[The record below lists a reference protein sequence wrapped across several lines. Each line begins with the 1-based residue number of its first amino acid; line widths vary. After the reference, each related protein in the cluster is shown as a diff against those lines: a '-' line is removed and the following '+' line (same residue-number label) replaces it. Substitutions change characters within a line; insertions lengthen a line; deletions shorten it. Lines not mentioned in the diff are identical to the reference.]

1 MTSSPAAAVIGA
13 QVPRLRVADSIGSL
27 DDGVDADRLMAAH
40 GMTLDDWQAL
50 VLDDWLATGADGSWV
65 HSRCGLSVP
74 RQNGKNG
81 ALEGREVYGMAVIGE
96 RFLHSA
102 HEVKTSRKAFRRLLG
117 YFDDR
122 RHYPELADMVADIR
136 RTNGQEAI
144 FLHNGGSVEFVAR
157 SKGSGRGFTVDVIVM
172 DEAQELS
179 DDALEALRST
189 NSAGPQGNPQIIFL
203 GTPPGPR
210 NNGEV
215 FTRVRGGAL
224 GGTAARTCW
233 HEWSAEPGA
242 DFDDEG
248 AWAQANPGYGIRINR
263 DTVLDEREDLSE
275 EGFGRERLG
284 MWDEV
289 STMAVIDAA
298 TWQRCADMSSQ
309 PRDRLALAVD
319 VQPDRTS
326 GSVAV
331 AGRRRDG
338 RWHVEVID
346 NRNSVGWIVERV
358 AGIYKRQR
366 IRTVVIDRRG
376 PAASLVEPLQQKGL
390 TVASTDAAQMTAAC
404 GAFYDAVME
413 DRLRHLD
420 TPVLNSALAVARKRS
435 LGDAWA
441 WHRKNAAADIT
452 PLVACTLALYGAM
465 SDRVAQR
472 RSDAATFV

>member
-1 MTSSPAAAVIGA
+1 MGGSSP
-13 QVPRLRVADSIGSL
+13 
-27 DDGVDADRLMAAH
+27 
-40 GMTLDDWQAL
+40 
-50 VLDDWLATGADGSWV
+50 LA
-65 HSRCGLSVP
+65 RGL
-74 RQNGKNG
+74 
-81 ALEGREVYGMAVIGE
+81 
-96 RFLHSA
+96 
-102 HEVKTSRKAFRRLLG
+102 
-117 YFDDR
+117 
-122 RHYPELADMVADIR
+122 
-136 RTNGQEAI
+136 
-144 FLHNGGSVEFVAR
+144 
-157 SKGSGRGFTVDVIVM
+157 
-172 DEAQELS
+172 
-179 DDALEALRST
+179 
-189 NSAGPQGNPQIIFL
+189 
-203 GTPPGPR
+203 
-210 NNGEV
+210 
-215 FTRVRGGAL
+215 
-224 GGTAARTCW
+224 
-233 HEWSAEPGA
+233 
-242 DFDDEG
+242 
-248 AWAQANPGYGIRINR
+248 
-263 DTVLDEREDLSE
+263 LDEREDLSE

>member
-1 MTSSPAAAVIGA
+1 MI
-13 QVPRLRVADSIGSL
+13 
-27 DDGVDADRLMAAH
+27 
-40 GMTLDDWQAL
+40 LDDWQAL

-233 HEWSAEPGA
+233 HEWSAEPEA

-248 AWAQANPGYGIRINR
+248 AWAKAAPCNPRHVIFDDGPG
-263 DTVLDEREDLSE
+263 
-275 EGFGRERLG
+275 LG
-284 MWDEV
+284 V
-289 STMAVIDAA
+289 GLLRYCVIISNN
-298 TWQRCADMSSQ
+298 C
-309 PRDRLALAVD
+309 
-319 VQPDRTS
+319 
-326 GSVAV
+326 
-331 AGRRRDG
+331 
-338 RWHVEVID
+338 
-346 NRNSVGWIVERV
+346 
-358 AGIYKRQR
+358 Y
-366 IRTVVIDRRG
+366 
-376 PAASLVEPLQQKGL
+376 
-390 TVASTDAAQMTAAC
+390 
-404 GAFYDAVME
+404 
-413 DRLRHLD
+413 
-420 TPVLNSALAVARKRS
+420 
-435 LGDAWA
+435 
-441 WHRKNAAADIT
+441 
-452 PLVACTLALYGAM
+452 
-465 SDRVAQR
+465 
-472 RSDAATFV
+472 